1 MFTCTSVKSYDI
13 IILRGEPMRTKYD
26 EYIDK
31 TSELEEK
38 YQSLIDSLEAKKD
51 ELNEMHKEA
60 ESEYMD
66 LVNKY
71 DISIIAKGR
80 IYILR
85 SRSNKDIDQKTK
97 ARILDLYS
105 KMKSLEKT
113 YDEIDKKSNKCRR
126 EREIARVNVR
136 RLIQLSPEDY
146 LSHKIDQRI
155 YAADDDEINVMAYLL
170 NNYEFVDKLSEVP
183 FTVHAAAVEKREVS
197 EDALSGII
205 DLNTGEEIIPLIFKN
220 KNQAEGVYERLDF
233 PRTSAGWKMKPN
245 EALESKY
252 DKVIYSSVAI
262 VSKNGKYGICDMH
275 TGDVIIPC
283 KHDLKSVSELWE
295 ELDNRETSL
304 GNESPYGEIHNAL
317 LNEYCKV
324 TRLGQVYFVTNDT
337 RFIGG
342 IEGKKIKGPYAVYSA
357 ISGNCIIPIDM
368 GLTYYGCELLY
379 KKLGC
384 PTEPIEP
391 STLNDAKEGLDRSPI
406 KK

>member
-1 MFTCTSVKSYDI
+1 
-13 IILRGEPMRTKYD
+13 
-26 EYIDK
+26 
-31 TSELEEK
+31 
-38 YQSLIDSLEAKKD
+38 
-51 ELNEMHKEA
+51 
-60 ESEYMD
+60 
-66 LVNKY
+66 
-71 DISIIAKGR
+71 
-80 IYILR
+80 
-85 SRSNKDIDQKTK
+85 
-97 ARILDLYS
+97 
-105 KMKSLEKT
+105 MKSLEKT
-113 YDEIDKKSNKCRR
+113 YAEIDKKPDKYRR

-136 RLIQLSPEDY
+136 KLVQLGPEDY
-146 LSHKIDQRI
+146 LSHEIDQRI
-155 YAADDDEINVMAYLL
+155 YDADDDEINVMAYLL
-170 NNYEFVDKLSEVP
+170 NNYEFVGKLFEVP

-197 EDALSGII
+197 GDALSGII

-252 DKVIYSSVAI
+252 DKVVYSSVAI

-283 KHDLKSVSELWE
+283 KHDLKSVSKLWE

-304 GNESPYGEIHNAL
+304 GSESPYGEIHNAL
-317 LNEYCKV
+317 LNEYGKV
-324 TRLGQVYFVTNDT
+324 TRFGQVYFVTNDT

-342 IEGKKIKGPYAVYSA
+342 IAGNKIKGPYAVYSA

-368 GLTYYGCELLY
+368 GLTYYGCEMLY

-391 STLNDAKEGLDRSPI
+391 STLNDAIEGLDRSPI